1 VQDLYTFC
9 AHFTLHVSVNSL
21 HPAQWLLTE
30 HMISIATTLEANECE
45 DAENPNTDK
54 YYPCYWQ
61 NYSRYLQNTSGV
73 PEYTV
78 NSM

>member
-30 HMISIATTLEANECE
+30 HMISLANTLEANEYE
-45 DAENPNTDK
+45 DAENPNTDDCK
-54 YYPCYWQ
+54 VLPMLLAE
-61 NYSRYLQNTSGV
+61 LQSLSTKHLRCTRV
-73 PEYTV
+73 YC
-78 NSM
+78 